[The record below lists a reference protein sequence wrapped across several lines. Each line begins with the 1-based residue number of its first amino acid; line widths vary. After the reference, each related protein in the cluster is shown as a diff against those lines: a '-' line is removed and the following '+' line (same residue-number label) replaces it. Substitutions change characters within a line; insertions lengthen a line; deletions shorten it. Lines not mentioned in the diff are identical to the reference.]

1 MTSAVTRSVSIR
13 MPRGW
18 LEIDPRNPDVTAELT
33 RTAREQ
39 WGEGVDAQRI
49 AQHVAPV
56 ASGLRALAD
65 ETGLVLAGFYAD
77 FLTGENDTTSL
88 LTANATLAISPP
100 VSITDLRH
108 DLYARSAEK
117 ISIRTVGLPA
127 GEGVL
132 ASCEVDL
139 RGTAWTGSG
148 LMHRYFVPV
157 PDSSRFAVLSL
168 FTPNRDLADLFS
180 DVFGAIAE
188 SLRFD

>member
-39 WGEGVDAQRI
+39 WGDGVDAERI
-49 AQHVAPV
+49 ARHVAPM

-77 FLTGENDTTSL
+77 FLGDEDTPLL

-117 ISIRTVGLPA
+117 ISIRTVDLPA

-132 ASCEVDL
+132 ATCEVDL
-139 RGTAWTGSG
+139 RRTGWTGSG
-148 LMHRYFVPV
+148 LLHRYFVPV

-168 FTPNRDLADLFS
+168 FTPNRDLADLFA

>member
-39 WGEGVDAQRI
+39 WGDGVDAERI
-49 AQHVAPV
+49 ARDVTPV

-65 ETGLVLAGFYAD
+65 EAGLVLAGFYAE
-77 FLTGENDTTSL
+77 FLGEGDAPSL

-100 VSITDLRH
+100 VSTTDLRH

-117 ISIRTVGLPA
+117 ISIRTIDLPA

-132 ASCEVDL
+132 ATCEVDL
-139 RGTAWTGSG
+139 RRNGWTGGG
-148 LMHRYFVPV
+148 LLHRYFVPV

-168 FTPNRDLADLFS
+168 FTPNRDLADLFA